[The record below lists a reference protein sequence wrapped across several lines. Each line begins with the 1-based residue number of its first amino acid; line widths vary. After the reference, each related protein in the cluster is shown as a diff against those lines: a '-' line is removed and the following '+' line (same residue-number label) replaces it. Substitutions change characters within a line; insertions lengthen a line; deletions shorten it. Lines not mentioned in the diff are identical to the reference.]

1 MTSVAARYQSASSD
15 CGPGGV
21 KPDEPGDAE
30 AVGQYGQAVR
40 VGTAA
45 AAWTAHES
53 YRQPAGQGRV
63 VADHLGSGA
72 QHHIRCLQGLDPA
85 GEEEHDAVGGQAEPL
100 PRLVLRPGA
109 EDGQVDSGV
118 DGADPVAVGVV
129 EPDQLPCFLVDV
141 SDELIGGGDDL
152 GLAANADLGLGG
164 IARRP
169 GGVLPP

>member
-72 QHHIRCLQGLDPA
+72 QHHIRCLQGLDP
-85 GEEEHDAVGGQAEPL
+85 
-100 PRLVLRPGA
+100 
-109 EDGQVDSGV
+109 
-118 DGADPVAVGVV
+118 
-129 EPDQLPCFLVDV
+129 
-141 SDELIGGGDDL
+141 GGDPGRKTARSTP
-152 GLAANADLGLGG
+152 GLMVQTRSRSAS
-164 IARRP
+164 
-169 GGVLPP
+169 